1 MRDRFEVMRDQARV
15 KDLFEGAYLLIR
27 GCEIADLQVEVDS
40 RGRKTG
46 TFVFSGEGIEDDLK
60 GYRRGVVSANVKQ
73 IKSMVDF
80 LKGLLFDEIR
90 RIEREGFLRAI
101 R

>member
-1 MRDRFEVMRDQARV
+1 MRDQASV

-27 GCEIADLQVEVDS
+27 GCKITDLQVEVDS
-40 RGRKTG
+40 RGKKTG
-46 TFVFSGEGIEDDLK
+46 IFVFYGEGIEEDIE

-73 IKSMVDF
+73 VKCMVGF
-80 LKGLLFDEIR
+80 LKDHLFDEIKK
-90 RIEREGFLRAI
+90 IEREERFKAFRAV

>member
-1 MRDRFEVMRDQARV
+1 MREKDQASV

-27 GCEIADLQVEVDS
+27 GCKITDLQVEIDS

-46 TFVFSGEGIEDDLK
+46 TFVFYGEGIEEDIS

-73 IKSMVDF
+73 IKSMVGF
-80 LKGLLFDEIR
+80 LKDHLFDEIKK
-90 RIEREGFLRAI
+90 IEREERFKTLRVA